1 MMMSTQLYQL
11 EHAQRLPDDWR
22 KFSRAFCFT
31 FGGKNRSSMTSQ
43 RHKVK
48 SGELPVHLTSHLT
61 TYSEYLWPHPI
72 NPAQAREEET
82 ISVRCF
88 QPQSYWLSGLII
100 RGRLII
106 FCAVRVFG
114 SIPGF
119 YPWTP
124 IVWLPKVSPDID
136 KIPKAEVILIEEQ
149 CSIPIPIL
157 QWLI

>member
-1 MMMSTQLYQL
+1 MSTQLYQPK
-11 EHAQRLPDDWR
+11 HAQRLPDDRR

-48 SGELPVHLTSHLT
+48 RWRIASSPHLTPHYLFWVPLATSHQP
-61 TYSEYLWPHPI
+61 SSS
-72 NPAQAREEET
+72 QGRET
-82 ISVRCF
+82 VSVRCF

-100 RGRLII
+100 HGRLII

-114 SIPGF
+114 SIPDF
-119 YPWTP
+119 YHWTP
-124 IVWLPKVSPDID
+124 IVWLPNFSPDID
-136 KIPKAEVILIEEQ
+136 KIPKAKVILIEVQ
-149 CSIPIPIL
+149 CSISIPIL